1 MPESFY
7 KIYEEEFPDGT
18 KSDILFLNLA
28 DIKSDYNYAGLWYA
42 CDKNEETYIA
52 TEVYYSQETHAKR
65 PQEISEEIS
74 ENSFKHSP
82 RHAISLKQS
91 GVWIATR
98 TDKGRYCQM
107 KAFSTQTENTYINY
121 KVIRNR
127 GESYD
132 TLSTGIIK
140 GSKACFFKLGI
151 EDRTG
156 EIDYNDTIMF
166 VVLIKDLPPED
177 WHFNP
182 AYFGVQK
189 LPVLVPAFLFPARQK
204 YADWLGQNPL
214 DNVNI

>member
-7 KIYEEEFPDGT
+7 KITEEDFPEGF
-18 KSDILFLNLA
+18 KGHVLSLNLTE
-28 DIKSDYNYAGLWYA
+28 IKKDYNYAGLWYA
-42 CDKNEETYIA
+42 CDKNQETYIA
-52 TEVYYSQETHAKR
+52 TEIYYNQDESGKR
-65 PQEISEEIS
+65 PQGFSEEIS

-82 RHAISLKQS
+82 RYGFSLNHS
-91 GVWIATR
+91 TAWIAMR
-98 TDKGRYCQM
+98 TDKGRYCGM
-107 KAFSTQTENTYINY
+107 KVNSPHTENTYINY

-140 GSKACFFKLGI
+140 GGKGWFFKLGI
-151 EDRTG
+151 EDKTG

-177 WHFNP
+177 WHFDP

-189 LPVLVPAFLFPARQK
+189 LPVIVPAFLFPIRQK
-204 YADWLGQNPL
+204 YSDWMGQNPF
-214 DNVNI
+214 DNINT